1 MCLTVMAKSKGVSHA
16 PFTPSIGNS
25 SRKKRMKT
33 KLDLLLVLVWAGGL
47 VLYGRSLGSTGG
59 GAGATELDILRIKL
73 L

>member
-1 MCLTVMAKSKGVSHA
+1 
-16 PFTPSIGNS
+16 
-25 SRKKRMKT
+25 MKT